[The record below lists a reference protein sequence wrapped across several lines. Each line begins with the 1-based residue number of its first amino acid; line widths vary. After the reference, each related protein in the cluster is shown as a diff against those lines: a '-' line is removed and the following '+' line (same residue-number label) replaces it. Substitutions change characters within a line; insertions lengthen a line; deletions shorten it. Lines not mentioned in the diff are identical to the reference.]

1 MASNTLEKT
10 AIQKTSGVNGGD
22 ACVRDTRITVW
33 ALIQL
38 QKLGR
43 TEEQLL
49 ADFPSLAP
57 ADIDAVWNYYRAHP
71 REIDLAIATQERESR
86 SGWRAFI
93 RMKTSR
99 SPSS

>member
-1 MASNTLEKT
+1 MPGNTLERS
-10 AIQKTSGVNGGD
+10 AIQKTPGVNGGD

-49 ADFPSLAP
+49 ADFPSLTP
-57 ADIDAVWNYYRAHP
+57 TDIDAVWSYYRAHP
-71 REIDLAIATQERESR
+71 REIDIAIATHERES
-86 SGWRAFI
+86 
-93 RMKTSR
+93 
-99 SPSS
+99 